1 MMCFLIIHL
10 LLSINTNAQTTNDL
24 PQVQPTAEFDTEI
37 LDVDP
42 SHDFHPECNDLN
54 VGLTAPTLPTSQG
67 WWVSPDFDGWGGVG
81 VAFTNAYV
89 DTSNNIIYESP
100 LSALVWKS
108 WSSQITQTKAKHK
121 PHIHVNGIDHCYV
134 NVQIAYL
141 INFEDKTQWKRIRMK
156 DNPGAGQDHTFYP
169 TDLDFAS
176 NAGTIVTANSASCT
190 PPDTSCHPTTD
201 PTIDPT
207 IDPTNDPTSDPT
219 VDPTSDPTYDPTV
232 DPTFDPTVDPTFD
245 PTVDPTFDPTVD
257 PTFDPTVD
265 PT

>member
-207 IDPTNDPTSDPT
+207 IDPTNDPTSD
-219 VDPTSDPTYDPTV
+219 
-232 DPTFDPTVDPTFD
+232 
-245 PTVDPTFDPTVD
+245 
-257 PTFDPTVD
+257 
-265 PT
+265 